1 MLRTKARNS
10 ACPLPYNYYE
20 GERRSKRY
28 VNQTD
33 FDTAIAYLDKFCA
46 DRPLT
51 IVALGAAQLVEDP
64 GAAKAL
70 HNRKRLN

>member
-10 ACPLPYNYYE
+10 ACPLPYYE
-20 GERRSKRY
+20 GERGSKRY
-28 VNQTD
+28 VNQPD
-33 FDTAIAYLDKFCA
+33 FDTATAYLDKFCA

-51 IVALGAAQLVEDP
+51 IVALGAAQLVEYP

-70 HNRKRLN
+70 HKRKRLN